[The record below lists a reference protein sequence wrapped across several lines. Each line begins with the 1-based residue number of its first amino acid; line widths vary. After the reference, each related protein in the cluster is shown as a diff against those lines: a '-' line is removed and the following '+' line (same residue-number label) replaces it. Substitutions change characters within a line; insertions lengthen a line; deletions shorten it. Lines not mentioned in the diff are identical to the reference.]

1 MNPSIQINVQCTHI
15 CESFLYYRKLQ
26 CHRLVI
32 LIFDFFLTKQIPL
45 LFLSFPSNFV
55 FLTSSKKLNLF
66 HDICIICLVKIL
78 MKWFNSCYIL
88 FLFVYRNRL
97 GNVPPDLSTDSTTRM
112 KGESRQ
118 LSPESFCPHFVFYLM
133 RLLVPIPLA

>member
-15 CESFLYYRKLQ
+15 CESFLYYRKLPVQ

-32 LIFDFFLTKQIPL
+32 LIFDFFLNKTNSSS
-45 LFLSFPSNFV
+45 LSL
-55 FLTSSKKLNLF
+55 FLTSSKNLNLF

-78 MKWFNSCYIL
+78 MKCFNSCYIL

-97 GNVPPDLSTDSTTRM
+97 GNVPQDLSTDSTTRM